1 MCSGVGAAD
10 RNCSQWTDREYTGF
24 TVVMEAQNERNE
36 LPLPEQNQIQM
47 GADGSGTFDAILYTT
62 PGDYQYHI
70 RQLAGT
76 DQNIEYDVT
85 EYDVTVRVLNVEGG
99 GLEAEVWALKS
110 GQPDKQSRIVF
121 HNKWKTETTP
131 GTVTEPAQ
139 TGVKTTTM
147 MRTPQNRWHSAA
159 GTYML

>member
-1 MCSGVGAAD
+1 
-10 RNCSQWTDREYTGF
+10 
-24 TVVMEAQNERNE
+24 
-36 LPLPEQNQIQM
+36 M

-110 GQPDKQSRIVF
+110 GQPDKQSRIGF
-121 HNKWKTETTP
+121 P
-131 GTVTEPAQ
+131 
-139 TGVKTTTM
+139 
-147 MRTPQNRWHSAA
+147 
-159 GTYML
+159 

>member
-1 MCSGVGAAD
+1 
-10 RNCSQWTDREYTGF
+10 
-24 TVVMEAQNERNE
+24 MEAQNERNE

-147 MRTPQNRWHSAA
+147 MRTPKTDDIQRPAVYVVMIIAAA
-159 GTYML
+159 GIAIGVSLYRKYRKKEEL